1 MRKGLLFVPFV
12 LALIALEEPA
22 SACFE
27 CCSPPPYTRS
37 MCCESICG
45 GATCETVSGPT
56 YSFCAPEGTC
66 SQNRIHCAP
75 RPEPGPE
82 IPPYWTRCEPSMS
95 ERWVLKSVETIRVR
109 ERRAPRRG

>member
-1 MRKGLLFVPFV
+1 MRKGLRFVLFVLMV
-12 LALIALEEPA
+12 IALPA
-22 SACFE
+22 SAPACFE

-45 GATCETVSGPT
+45 GATCETVSGAT

-66 SQNRIHCAP
+66 SQNRIYCAP

-82 IPPYWTRCEPSMS
+82 IPPYWTRCEPPLS
-95 ERWVLKSVETIRVR
+95 ERSVLKSIEVARPPQS
-109 ERRAPRRG
+109 RATRRG